1 MARKQLKAAAVTIL
15 ATSVTLT
22 GCGGGQPAA
31 PQSKG
36 SVTITWW
43 SWDEHKFLDPIAEKF
58 NATHDDI
65 KLKVV
70 KQADLPGTAANL
82 RNAVAAKQDVPC
94 LVKNV
99 GEVPGLAGEG
109 LLEDVTEEFEPYTKK
124 GLYNEP
130 AYAGAQAGGRYYGVP
145 SGFNP
150 SFMII
155 NRAVYDKYGIAPPK
169 TWDELIAAGKEL
181 KKHGVYVMNLA
192 GEDPSTLVN
201 LTQQAGGTWYKVE
214 GNTWKVDFLSPET
227 LKAAEVIQQLVENDL
242 VANQTYQDRPALIA
256 YFDSGKMVSLPTS
269 TWQLGNYELN
279 YKKSLGDWQPIDLP
293 QFTGAPAFVTNAHGS
308 AILVPKGCQNVK
320 EAVEAAVWMTTSKEA
335 VDASYQ
341 EDTKQ
346 YAWPGAIPDPSPW
359 VDSAVPAKLFG
370 ERRAEA
376 KDVILKAVKSARDP
390 WVVGPNYTGVF
401 TELQDQWAQIVTK
414 RITVREALEH
424 MQKFTVDDLK
434 AKNINVQG

>member
-1 MARKQLKAAAVTIL
+1 MTRKQLKAAAVTIL
-15 ATSVTLT
+15 ATSVTLA
-22 GCGGGQPAA
+22 GCGGEQPAA

-36 SVTITWW
+36 PVTITWW
-43 SWDEHKFLDPIAEKF
+43 SWDEPKFLDPIVEKF
-58 NATHDDI
+58 NATHDHI

-94 LVKNV
+94 LVKNF

-109 LLEDVTEEFEPYTKK
+109 LLEDVTEEFAPYTKK
-124 GLYNEP
+124 GLYNEA

-145 SGFNP
+145 SGFGP

-181 KKHGVYVMNLA
+181 KKHGIYVMNLA

-214 GNTWKVDFLSPET
+214 GNTWKVDFLSPES
-227 LKAAEVIQQLVENDL
+227 LKAGEIIQQLVDNEL

-293 QFTGAPAFVTNAHGS
+293 QFADAPEFVTNAHGS
-308 AILVPKGCQNVK
+308 AILVPKGCQSVK

-376 KDVILKAVKSARDP
+376 KDVILKAVKAARDP

-414 RITVREALEH
+414 KITVREALEH